1 MPYLLEMKNIT
12 KTFGSVKA
20 IDNVSLR
27 LNAGEIVSLC
37 GENGSGKST
46 LMKVLCGIYP
56 HGSYEGEII
65 FAGEEIQASHIRDT
79 ERKGIAIIHQ
89 ELALVKEL
97 TVLENIFLGNEI
109 THNGIMDYDL
119 MTLRCQKLLAQV
131 SLSIS
136 PDTRVG
142 DLGLGQ
148 QQLVEIAKALNKQVR
163 LLILDE
169 PTASLTEQETSVLLD
184 IIRDLQQ
191 HGIACIYI
199 SHKLNE
205 VKAISDTI
213 CVIRDGQ
220 HIGTRDAAGMSED
233 DIITMMV
240 GRELTALYPN
250 EPHTTGDEILRIE
263 HLTAWHPVNRHI
275 KRVNDVSFSLKRG
288 EILGIAGLVGAGRT
302 ETIQCLFGVWPGQWE
317 GKIYIDGKQVD
328 IRNCQQAIA
337 QGIAMVPEDRKRDGI
352 VPVMAVGKNIT
363 LAALKKFTGSIS
375 QLDDAAEQKCI
386 LESIQQLKV
395 KTSSPD
401 LAIGRLSG
409 GNQQK
414 AILARC
420 LLLNPRILILDEP
433 TSSLASAEV
442 ELVISAVKKMSALGV
457 AVIYVRHRM
466 EEIRRIAS
474 CATVMRDGQVAGDV
488 MLENTSTH
496 HIVSLMLGR
505 DHVDIAPVAPQEIM
519 DQAVL
524 EVRALRHKP
533 KLEDISFT
541 LRRGEVL
548 GIAGLLGAGRSELL
562 KAIVGLE
569 TYEQG
574 EIVINGEKIM
584 RPDYGDML
592 KRGIGYTPENRKEAG
607 IIPWL
612 GVDENTVLTN
622 RQKISANGVLQW
634 STIRRL
640 TEEVMQRMTVKAA
653 SSETPIGTLS
663 GGNQQKVVIGRWVY
677 AASQILLLAE
687 PTRGVDIEA
696 KQQIYRI
703 VRELAAEGKSV
714 VFISSEV
721 EELPLV
727 CDRIL
732 LLQHGT
738 FSQEFHSPVNVDELM
753 SAILSTDEFYRG
765 T

>member
-184 IIRDLQQ
+184 IIRD
-191 HGIACIYI
+191 
-199 SHKLNE
+199 
-205 VKAISDTI
+205 
-213 CVIRDGQ
+213 GQ

-363 LAALKKFTGSIS
+363 LAALNKFTGGIS

-395 KTSSPD
+395 KTSSSD

-433 TSSLASAEV
+433 TRGIDIGAKYEIYKLINQLVQQGIAV
-442 ELVISAVKKMSALGV
+442 IVISSEL
-457 AVIYVRHRM
+457 
-466 EEIRRIAS
+466 
-474 CATVMRDGQVAGDV
+474 
-488 MLENTSTH
+488 
-496 HIVSLMLGR
+496 
-505 DHVDIAPVAPQEIM
+505 P
-519 DQAVL
+519 
-524 EVRALRHKP
+524 
-533 KLEDISFT
+533 
-541 LRRGEVL
+541 EVL
-548 GIAGLLGAGRSELL
+548 GLSDRVLVMHEGKLKANLINHNLTQEQVMEAALRSEHH
-562 KAIVGLE
+562 V
-569 TYEQG
+569 
-574 EIVINGEKIM
+574 EK
-584 RPDYGDML
+584 
-592 KRGIGYTPENRKEAG
+592 
-607 IIPWL
+607 
-612 GVDENTVLTN
+612 
-622 RQKISANGVLQW
+622 Q
-634 STIRRL
+634 
-640 TEEVMQRMTVKAA
+640 
-653 SSETPIGTLS
+653 
-663 GGNQQKVVIGRWVY
+663 
-677 AASQILLLAE
+677 
-687 PTRGVDIEA
+687 
-696 KQQIYRI
+696 
-703 VRELAAEGKSV
+703 SV
-714 VFISSEV
+714 
-721 EELPLV
+721 
-727 CDRIL
+727 
-732 LLQHGT
+732 
-738 FSQEFHSPVNVDELM
+738 
-753 SAILSTDEFYRG
+753 
-765 T
+765 